1 MRFIYTIFLLLLVTN
16 AFAQK
21 VIPYDEHIEEKLW
34 EEARDLPEVSP
45 MDENDEIWKHVLIR
59 DLTSNQFVDPD
70 SLLMDYGILEF
81 YDPGVNP
88 RRCHILIKYHDS
100 LVIIKDDRSE
110 EALARQFKSL
120 IEFFEEHEDIPQSY
134 FLTFSKH
141 LINVYEE
148 NRIYLE

>member
-1 MRFIYTIFLLLLVTN
+1 MRFCYVLLLLLLTSN
-16 AFAQK
+16 TFAQK
-21 VIPYDEHIEEKLW
+21 VIPYDEHTEEKLW
-34 EEARDLPEVSP
+34 KEARDLPEVSP
-45 MDENDEIWKHVLIR
+45 IDENDEIWKHVLIR

-100 LVIIKDDRSE
+100 LVIIKDDESQDT
-110 EALARQFKSL
+110 LARQFKSL

-141 LINVYEE
+141 LINVYEG
-148 NRIYLE
+148 NRIYFE